1 VDVEAVELSPDVV
14 RAAEEVLTA
23 IAAATFVGD
32 GGALSEQA
40 RAFIARPIVASAIM
54 AERERCALVVET
66 DVHLDEY
73 LPSAASRLA
82 ELIRRG
88 A

>member
-1 VDVEAVELSPDVV
+1 LEAEIPEDVKRLANEAVYGDGGWHKVGEVEAV
-14 RAAEEVLTA
+14 
-23 IAAATFVGD
+23 
-32 GGALSEQA
+32 A
-40 RAFIARPIVASAIM
+40 RAIM

-73 LPSAASRLA
+73 LPSAAIRLA
-82 ELIRRG
+82 ELIRKG